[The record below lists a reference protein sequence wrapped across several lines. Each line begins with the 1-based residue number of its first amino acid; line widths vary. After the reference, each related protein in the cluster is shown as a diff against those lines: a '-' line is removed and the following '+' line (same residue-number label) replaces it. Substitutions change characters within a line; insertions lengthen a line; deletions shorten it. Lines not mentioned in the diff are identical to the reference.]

1 MAMNLRS
8 RLARAIT
15 KSIDP
20 NTPDQPPSDFQI
32 KLVTGSYSDETC
44 ALMLAAEHTEFE
56 ESVILLASSFISSD
70 ELMQAFIRA
79 CPKHDGYGQVVMLEY
94 FKELDHYRHAAG
106 NGSNYEGN
114 QLKQLLHTAN
124 EYLNHTGAPCLPN
137 TTDDEHR
144 IIALVQVHPSL
155 IETLADHI
163 GARSLD
169 SDLLNSFYSN
179 PSPSLS
185 NGIL

>member
-1 MAMNLRS
+1 MAMNVRS
-8 RLARAIT
+8 RLTRAIT
-15 KSIDP
+15 KSINPD
-20 NTPDQPPSDFQI
+20 TPDQPPSDFQI

-79 CPKHDGYGQVVMLEY
+79 CPTHDGYGQVVMVEY
-94 FKELDHYRHAAG
+94 FKELDRYRHAAG
-106 NGSNYEGN
+106 TGSSYEGS
-114 QLKQLLHTAN
+114 QLEKLLHTAN
-124 EYLNHTGAPCLPN
+124 KYMNHTGAPCLPS

-144 IIALVQVHPSL
+144 IIALAQVHPSL

-163 GARSLD
+163 GAQSLD
-169 SDLLNSFYSN
+169 SGLLDSFYNN
-179 PSPSLS
+179 PAPSLS
-185 NGIL
+185 EGIL